1 MSKRQHYTPANYLE
15 ARTICGDR
23 VEDALYDIMQIMSKT
38 ILGKSVAPLEVLLAA
53 VHVSRG
59 MLKRRLKIEE
69 RRERE
74 RKAST
79 GNA

>member
-1 MSKRQHYTPANYLE
+1 MSKRQHYIPKNFWE
-15 ARTICGDR
+15 ARAICGER

-38 ILGKSVAPLEVLLAA
+38 VLGTSVAPLEVLLAA
-53 VHVSRG
+53 VHVSTG

-74 RKAST
+74 RKARICN
-79 GNA
+79 G